1 MATDTTFGH
10 KPANQAARAYRIVT
24 ALDGLGGDPHTTLR
38 LAQAM
43 KPSQWAEFAVHK
55 VDITPPSNE
64 TIRMVISILKV
75 RISSQ
80 AYHVAVEGRN
90 GDPFAGIS

>member
-1 MATDTTFGH
+1 
-10 KPANQAARAYRIVT
+10 
-24 ALDGLGGDPHTTLR
+24 
-38 LAQAM
+38 
-43 KPSQWAEFAVHK
+43 
-55 VDITPPSNE
+55 
-64 TIRMVISILKV
+64 VISILKV